1 MNYENLL
8 QVENFPFFFGN
19 FSTVNGPH
27 KKLMVN
33 IQNVFILQI
42 KTWRRSAPLE
52 IQITVVT
59 AKRAQ

>member
-1 MNYENLL
+1 MNFENLL
-8 QVENFPFFFGN
+8 QVENF
-19 FSTVNGPH
+19 FSETLVNVPH

-33 IQNVFILQI
+33 IQNIFILQI

-52 IQITVVT
+52 IKITVVT